1 MDNGYIPARTS
12 VPLKYVGYLHMSLHT
27 VILLKKGN
35 IYVRDTYTT
44 MICATE
50 HYSIRQNY
58 VVVCFSRARGSR
70 LVYISLIFLVTTDL
84 RVASQRKI
92 QNYET

>member
-12 VPLKYVGYLHMSLHT
+12 APLKYVGYLHMSLHK

-35 IYVRDTYTT
+35 VYVRDTYTS
-44 MICATE
+44 MSYATE

-58 VVVCFSRARGSR
+58 VVGCLSKARGSR

-84 RVASQRKI
+84 RAASQRKI